1 MGQMYFFQEL
11 AYFWRKF
18 LQNIL
23 SSQAAE
29 GDGGSL
35 TRVGQVI
42 EAGRKVCITNETAG
56 GGSGKV

>member
-1 MGQMYFFQEL
+1 MGQMYLFQEL
-11 AYFWRKF
+11 AEFRRKF

-29 GDGGSL
+29 GDSGSL

-42 EAGRKVCITNETAG
+42 EAGRKVCIANETAG

>member
-1 MGQMYFFQEL
+1 MGHMYFFQEL
-11 AYFWRKF
+11 AQFRRKF

-42 EAGRKVCITNETAG
+42 EAGRKICVADETAG
-56 GGSGKV
+56 CGAGEV